1 MYADGLTYG
10 MQSAKSGYYFF
21 GGAKCGPDELISS
34 DDTVLVDSSV
44 EFLQKSVISLFGHER
59 KDSKIISAWSGVMC
73 FSSDSMPLVGRLPA
87 ELTSR
92 AGEGEWICGAYNGY
106 GMPSAWLAGESLA
119 LMMLG
124 NPPRDYLPEAFLLSE
139 ARLNQSLSVER
150 SIEFLNAD

>member
-1 MYADGLTYG
+1 

-21 GGAKCGPDELISS
+21 GGAKCAPDELISS

-44 EFLQKSVISLFGHER
+44 QFMQESVASLFGREPS
-59 KDSKIISAWSGVMC
+59 DSKIISAWSGVMC
-73 FSSDSMPLVGRLPA
+73 FSSDSMPLVGRLPS

-92 AGEGEWICGAYNGY
+92 AGRGEWICGAYNGY

-124 NPPRDYLPEAFLLSE
+124 QSARDYLPEVFLMSE
-139 ARLNQSLSVER
+139 ARLSQRLSVEK
-150 SIEFLNAD
+150 SLEFLNAD